1 MQFSLTE
8 VHSEH
13 DTLEAYERLIRDA
26 MNGDHTLFT
35 TAEGIE
41 RLWEIS
47 TPLLENPPTVIPYA
61 QGSWGPKQADELIGE
76 FGPWRGPWLS

>member
-1 MQFSLTE
+1 MQFSLHE
-8 VHSEH
+8 VHSED

-47 TPLLENPPTVIPYA
+47 TPLLEHPPEVLRYA
-61 QGSWGPKQADELIGE
+61 QGTGAGARSA
-76 FGPWRGPWLS
+76 S